1 MSNEH
6 RWDELA
12 DLVGTAYHE
21 LELYIATRD
30 LRLAVAKP
38 FEREAIFEEG
48 TLRVRAVADAM
59 ETLKQYDL
67 KNLTASQGAA
77 PNED

>member
-1 MSNEH
+1 MRNEQ

-12 DLVGTAYHE
+12 DLVGRAYHE

-30 LRLAVAKP
+30 LRLAEAKP

-48 TLRVRAVADAM
+48 TLRVRAMADAM
-59 ETLKQYDL
+59 EALKQYDL
-67 KNLTASQGAA
+67 AHL
-77 PNED
+77 